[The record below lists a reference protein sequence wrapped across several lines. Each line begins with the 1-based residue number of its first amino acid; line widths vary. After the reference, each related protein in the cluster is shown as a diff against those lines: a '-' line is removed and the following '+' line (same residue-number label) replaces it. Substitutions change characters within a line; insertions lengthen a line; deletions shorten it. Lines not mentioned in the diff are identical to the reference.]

1 MENWLY
7 LDLPDGRENIKE
19 VFTVRRIFLLVL
31 AVLFTAMLMAAP
43 FVEDSLLTP
52 DPNPSTGGTLYL
64 ALTGSPQSFN
74 FYGTLDSNAYSVAG
88 QMLTGLVEAHP
99 VTSAIRPALAE
110 SWEVSEDNK
119 EVTFH
124 LRDVK
129 WSDGVPLTADDVI
142 FTFEHFVMNPVA
154 RGNSVARFTIEA
166 KPIEWVKVDDS
177 TVKAILPAPYAAF
190 FTVLSHAYIY
200 PSHALESKID
210 KERPDS
216 VNDVWLT
223 NTPLNEIPANGPFM
237 LSEYIIDQKV
247 VMTKNPNYWKVDEYG
262 NKLPYVD
269 KIEYL
274 VVSDAQVRLAK
285 FMAGELDYMA
295 VSGNDFPILK
305 ERELAGGPF
314 RVFLAEPTQP
324 TPSPIHIAFNFDV
337 EDPKLREVFR
347 TTEFRQA
354 MENAVDRERIID
366 EVYNGLAV
374 LGGVPVLPSNK
385 AFYNPKIEEIRRPFN
400 LAEAAR
406 ILDELGFK
414 DVDGDGFREY
424 PDGTKFEFVLTLQS
438 SPQEYQDIGYI
449 YSQDLQSIGIKVNL
463 QILDSSLTGQMF
475 GAGSFEAGIR
485 AFGNQ
490 PDPQLRKAIWQP
502 GTQLYYWHRTT
513 RDPDT
518 NLPIMENML
527 DWEKRV
533 YELFEKGQ
541 VAMDPIE
548 RKSYYDEWQEIYA
561 EYLPVIFVCKGMN
574 LYAANKSLGN
584 VEQNEEGLLS
594 YSSWT
599 VFKK

>member
-1 MENWLY
+1 M
-7 LDLPDGRENIKE
+7 
-19 VFTVRRIFLLVL
+19 RRIFLLVL

-129 WSDGVPLTADDVI
+129 WSDGVPLTADNVI

-200 PSHALESKID
+200 PSHALEGKID
-210 KERPDS
+210 KDRPDS

-223 NTPLNEIPANGPFM
+223 NTPLKEIPANGPFM

-247 VMTKNPNYWKVDEYG
+247 VMAKNPNYWKVDEYG

-274 VVSDAQVRLAK
+274 IVSDAQVRLAK

-337 EDPKLREVFR
+337 GDPKLREVFR
-347 TTEFRQA
+347 ATEFRQA
-354 MENAVDRERIID
+354 MEYAVDRERIID

-385 AFYNPKIEEIRRPFN
+385 AFYNPKVEEIRRPFN

-599 VFKK
+599 VFRAS

>member
-1 MENWLY
+1 M
-7 LDLPDGRENIKE
+7 
-19 VFTVRRIFLLVL
+19 RRIFLLVL

-52 DPNPSTGGTLYL
+52 DPNPRMGGTLYL

-210 KERPDS
+210 KNRPDS

-337 EDPKLREVFR
+337 ENPKLREVFR

-354 MENAVDRERIID
+354 MEYALDRERIID

-406 ILDELGFK
+406 ILDELGLK
-414 DVDGDGFREY
+414 DIDGDGFREY

-438 SPQEYQDIGYI
+438 SPQEYQDIAYI
-449 YSQDLQSIGIKVNL
+449 YSQDLQSIGVKVNL

-513 RDPDT
+513 RDPNT

-541 VAMDPIE
+541 VAMDPVE

>member
-1 MENWLY
+1 M
-7 LDLPDGRENIKE
+7 
-19 VFTVRRIFLLVL
+19 RRIFLLVL

-52 DPNPSTGGTLYL
+52 DPNPRMGGTLYL

-110 SWEVSEDNK
+110 SWEVSKDNK

-210 KERPDS
+210 KNRPDS

-337 EDPKLREVFR
+337 ENPKLREVFR

-354 MENAVDRERIID
+354 MEYALDRERIID

-406 ILDELGFK
+406 ILDELGLK
-414 DVDGDGFREY
+414 DIDGDGFREY

-438 SPQEYQDIGYI
+438 SPQEYQDIAYI
-449 YSQDLQSIGIKVNL
+449 YSQDLQSIGVKVNL

-541 VAMDPIE
+541 VAMDPVE

>member
-1 MENWLY
+1 M
-7 LDLPDGRENIKE
+7 
-19 VFTVRRIFLLVL
+19 RRIFLLVL
-31 AVLFTAMLMAAP
+31 AVLFTAMLMADP

-142 FTFEHFVMNPVA
+142 FTFERFVMNPVA

-200 PSHALESKID
+200 PSHALETKID

-354 MENAVDRERIID
+354 MEYAVDRERIID

-374 LGGVPVLPSNK
+374 FGGVPVLPSNK

-414 DVDGDGFREY
+414 DVDGDGLREY

-475 GAGSFEAGIR
+475 GAGSFEVGIR

-541 VAMDPIE
+541 VAMDPVE

>member
-1 MENWLY
+1 
-7 LDLPDGRENIKE
+7 
-19 VFTVRRIFLLVL
+19 VRRIFLLVL
-31 AVLFTAMLMAAP
+31 AVLFTAMLMADP

-354 MENAVDRERIID
+354 MEYAVDRERIID

-374 LGGVPVLPSNK
+374 FGGVPVLPSNK

-414 DVDGDGFREY
+414 DVDGDGLREY

-475 GAGSFEAGIR
+475 GAGSFEVGIR

-541 VAMDPIE
+541 VAMDPVE

>member
-1 MENWLY
+1 M
-7 LDLPDGRENIKE
+7 K
-19 VFTVRRIFLLVL
+19 RIFLVILVSL
-31 AVLFTAMLMAAP
+31 CAVMVFAAP
-43 FVEDSLLTP
+43 FVEDTLLTP
-52 DPNPSTGGTLYL
+52 DKNPKMGGTLYL
-64 ALTGSPQSFN
+64 ALTGAPQSFN
-74 FYGTLDSNAYSVAG
+74 FYGTLDNNAYTVAG

-110 SWEVSEDNK
+110 SWEVSENNK
-119 EVTFH
+119 EVIFH
-124 LRDVK
+124 LRDVN
-129 WSDGVPLTADDVI
+129 WSDGAPLVADDVI
-142 FTFEHFVMNPVA
+142 FTFKYFIMNPVA
-154 RGNSVARFTIEA
+154 RGNSVDRFTIESQ
-166 KPIEWVKVDDS
+166 PIEWVKIDDK

-200 PSHALESKID
+200 PSHALDSKID
-210 KERPDS
+210 KSRPDS

-223 NTPLNEIPANGPFM
+223 NTPPSEIPANGPFI
-237 LSEYIIDQKV
+237 LSEYIVDQKV
-247 VMTKNPNYWKVDEYG
+247 VMTRNPNYWKVDVFG

-269 KIEYL
+269 RVEYL

-295 VSGNDFPILK
+295 VSGADFPILK

-314 RVFLAEPTQP
+314 KVFLAEPTQP
-324 TPSPIHIAFNFDV
+324 TPSPVHIAFNFDTAN
-337 EDPKLREVFR
+337 PKLKELFMK
-347 TTEFRQA
+347 TEFRQA
-354 MENAVDRERIID
+354 MEYALDRERIID

-385 AFYNPKIEEIRRPFN
+385 AFYNPKIEEIRRPFD
-400 LAEAAR
+400 LAKAAE
-406 ILDELGFK
+406 ILDSLGLK
-414 DVDGDGFREY
+414 DVNGDGLREF
-424 PDGTKFEFVLTLQS
+424 PDGSKFEFVLTVQN
-438 SPQEYQDIGYI
+438 SPQDYQDIAYI
-449 YSQDLQSIGIKVNL
+449 FSQDLLSIGVKVNL

-513 RDPDT
+513 RDPET
-518 NLPIMENML
+518 NTAIFDNML

-533 YELFEKGQ
+533 YDLFEKGQ
-541 VAMDPIE
+541 VAMDPAI
-548 RKSYYDEWQEIYA
+548 RKTFYDEWQEIYA

-574 LYAANKSLGN
+574 LYAANKALGN
-584 VEQNEEGLLS
+584 VEQNAEGLLS
-594 YSSWT
+594 YASWT

>member
-1 MENWLY
+1 M
-7 LDLPDGRENIKE
+7 
-19 VFTVRRIFLLVL
+19 RRIFLLVL
-31 AVLFTAMLMAAP
+31 AVLFTAMSMAAP
-43 FVEDSLLTP
+43 FVEDTLLTP
-52 DPNPSTGGTLYL
+52 DPNPKMGGTLYL

-74 FYGTLDSNAYSVAG
+74 FYGTLDNNAYTVVG

-110 SWEVSEDNK
+110 SWDVSENNK

-142 FTFEHFVMNPVA
+142 FTFKYFIMNPVA
-154 RGNSVARFTIEA
+154 RGNSVDRFTIEA
-166 KPIEWVKVDDS
+166 QPIKWVKVDDR

-200 PSHALESKID
+200 PSHALEDKID
-210 KERPDS
+210 KDRPDS
-216 VNDVWLT
+216 VNDLWLT
-223 NTPLNEIPANGPFM
+223 NTPPSEIPANGPFV

-247 VMTKNPNYWKVDEYG
+247 VMTKNPNYWKVDSHG

-269 KIEYL
+269 KVEY
-274 VVSDAQVRLAK
+274 VIVSDAQVRLAK

-324 TPSPIHIAFNFDV
+324 TPSPIHIAFNFDA

-354 MENAVDRERIID
+354 MEYALDRERIID

-406 ILDELGFK
+406 LLDELGFK
-414 DVDGDGFREY
+414 DVNGDGLREY
-424 PDGTKFEFVLTLQS
+424 PDGSKFEFVLTLQS
-438 SPQEYQDIGYI
+438 APQEYQDIAYI
-449 YSQDLQSIGIKVNL
+449 YSQDLLSIGIKVNL

-475 GAGSFEAGIR
+475 GAGSFEVGIR

-513 RDPDT
+513 RDPET
-518 NLPIMENML
+518 NLPIFENML

-533 YELFEKGQ
+533 YELFELGQ
-541 VAMDPIE
+541 VAMDHAV
-548 RKSYYDEWQEIYA
+548 RKTFYDEWQEIYA

-594 YSSWT
+594 YASWT

>member
-1 MENWLY
+1 
-7 LDLPDGRENIKE
+7 
-19 VFTVRRIFLLVL
+19 VRRIFLLVL
-31 AVLFTAMLMAAP
+31 AVLFTAMSMAAP
-43 FVEDSLLTP
+43 FVEDTLLTP
-52 DPNPSTGGTLYL
+52 DPNPKMGGTLYL

-74 FYGTLDSNAYSVAG
+74 FYGTLDNNAYTVVG

-110 SWEVSEDNK
+110 SWDVSENNK

-142 FTFEHFVMNPVA
+142 FTFKYFIMNPVA
-154 RGNSVARFTIEA
+154 RGNSVDRFTIEA
-166 KPIEWVKVDDS
+166 QPIKWVKVDDR

-200 PSHALESKID
+200 PSHALEDKID
-210 KERPDS
+210 KDRPDS
-216 VNDVWLT
+216 VNDLWLT
-223 NTPLNEIPANGPFM
+223 NTPPSEIPANGPFV

-247 VMTKNPNYWKVDEYG
+247 VMTKNPNYWKVDSHG

-269 KIEYL
+269 KVEY
-274 VVSDAQVRLAK
+274 VIVSDAQVRLAK

-324 TPSPIHIAFNFDV
+324 TPSPIHIAFNFDA

-354 MENAVDRERIID
+354 MEYALDRERIID

-406 ILDELGFK
+406 LLDELGFK
-414 DVDGDGFREY
+414 DVNGDGLREY
-424 PDGTKFEFVLTLQS
+424 PDGSKFEFVLTLQS
-438 SPQEYQDIGYI
+438 APQEYQDIAYI
-449 YSQDLQSIGIKVNL
+449 YSQDLLSIGIKVNL

-475 GAGSFEAGIR
+475 GAGSFEVGIR

-513 RDPDT
+513 RDPET
-518 NLPIMENML
+518 NLPIFENML

-533 YELFEKGQ
+533 YELFELGQ
-541 VAMDPIE
+541 VAMDHAV
-548 RKSYYDEWQEIYA
+548 RKTFYDEWQEIYA

-594 YSSWT
+594 YASWT

>member
-1 MENWLY
+1 MEY
-7 LDLPDGRENIKE
+7 
-19 VFTVRRIFLLVL
+19 
-31 AVLFTAMLMAAP
+31 
-43 FVEDSLLTP
+43 
-52 DPNPSTGGTLYL
+52 
-64 ALTGSPQSFN
+64 
-74 FYGTLDSNAYSVAG
+74 
-88 QMLTGLVEAHP
+88 
-99 VTSAIRPALAE
+99 
-110 SWEVSEDNK
+110 
-119 EVTFH
+119 
-124 LRDVK
+124 
-129 WSDGVPLTADDVI
+129 
-142 FTFEHFVMNPVA
+142 
-154 RGNSVARFTIEA
+154 
-166 KPIEWVKVDDS
+166 
-177 TVKAILPAPYAAF
+177 
-190 FTVLSHAYIY
+190 
-200 PSHALESKID
+200 
-210 KERPDS
+210 
-216 VNDVWLT
+216 
-223 NTPLNEIPANGPFM
+223 
-237 LSEYIIDQKV
+237 
-247 VMTKNPNYWKVDEYG
+247 
-262 NKLPYVD
+262 
-269 KIEYL
+269 
-274 VVSDAQVRLAK
+274 
-285 FMAGELDYMA
+285 
-295 VSGNDFPILK
+295 
-305 ERELAGGPF
+305 
-314 RVFLAEPTQP
+314 
-324 TPSPIHIAFNFDV
+324 
-337 EDPKLREVFR
+337 
-347 TTEFRQA
+347 
-354 MENAVDRERIID
+354 AVDRERIID
-366 EVYNGLAV
+366 EVYKGLAV
-374 LGGVPVLPSNK
+374 FGGVPVLPSNK

-414 DVDGDGFREY
+414 DVDGDGLREY

-475 GAGSFEAGIR
+475 GAGSFEVGIR

-541 VAMDPIE
+541 VAMDPVE

>member
-1 MENWLY
+1 
-7 LDLPDGRENIKE
+7 
-19 VFTVRRIFLLVL
+19 
-31 AVLFTAMLMAAP
+31 
-43 FVEDSLLTP
+43 
-52 DPNPSTGGTLYL
+52 
-64 ALTGSPQSFN
+64 
-74 FYGTLDSNAYSVAG
+74 
-88 QMLTGLVEAHP
+88 MLTGLVEAHP

-210 KERPDS
+210 KNRPDS

-337 EDPKLREVFR
+337 ENPKLREVFR

-354 MENAVDRERIID
+354 MEYALDRERIID

-406 ILDELGFK
+406 ILDELGLK
-414 DVDGDGFREY
+414 DIDGDGFREY

-438 SPQEYQDIGYI
+438 SPQEYQDIAYI
-449 YSQDLQSIGIKVNL
+449 YSQDLQSIGVKVNL

-513 RDPDT
+513 RDPNT

-541 VAMDPIE
+541 VAMDPVE

>member
-1 MENWLY
+1 M
-7 LDLPDGRENIKE
+7 
-19 VFTVRRIFLLVL
+19 RRIFLLVL

-354 MENAVDRERIID
+354 MEYAVDRERIID

-414 DVDGDGFREY
+414 DVDGDGLREY

-475 GAGSFEAGIR
+475 GAGSFEVGIR

-541 VAMDPIE
+541 VAMDPVE

>member
-1 MENWLY
+1 MTAPSKQFFPHLRSLFHRSLARLY
-7 LDLPDGRENIKE
+7 LP
-19 VFTVRRIFLLVL
+19 FTRL
-31 AVLFTAMLMAAP
+31 
-43 FVEDSLLTP
+43 ED
-52 DPNPSTGGTLYL
+52 
-64 ALTGSPQSFN
+64 
-74 FYGTLDSNAYSVAG
+74 
-88 QMLTGLVEAHP
+88 
-99 VTSAIRPALAE
+99 
-110 SWEVSEDNK
+110 
-119 EVTFH
+119 
-124 LRDVK
+124 
-129 WSDGVPLTADDVI
+129 
-142 FTFEHFVMNPVA
+142 
-154 RGNSVARFTIEA
+154 
-166 KPIEWVKVDDS
+166 
-177 TVKAILPAPYAAF
+177 
-190 FTVLSHAYIY
+190 
-200 PSHALESKID
+200 KID
-210 KERPDS
+210 KDRPDS
-216 VNDVWLT
+216 VNDLWLT
-223 NTPLNEIPANGPFM
+223 NTPPSEIPANGPFV

-247 VMTKNPNYWKVDEYG
+247 VMTKNPNYWKVDSHG

-269 KIEYL
+269 KVEYII
-274 VVSDAQVRLAK
+274 VSDAQVRLAK

-324 TPSPIHIAFNFDV
+324 TPSPIHIAFNFDA
-337 EDPKLREVFR
+337 ENPKLREVFK

-354 MENAVDRERIID
+354 MEYALDRERIID

-400 LAEAAR
+400 LSEAAR
-406 ILDELGFK
+406 LLDELGFK
-414 DVDGDGFREY
+414 DVNGDGLREY
-424 PDGTKFEFVLTLQS
+424 PDGSKFEFVLTLQS
-438 SPQEYQDIGYI
+438 SPQEYQDIAYI
-449 YSQDLQSIGIKVNL
+449 YSQDLLSIGIKVNL

-513 RDPDT
+513 RDPET
-518 NLPIMENML
+518 NLPIFENML

-533 YELFEKGQ
+533 YELFELGQ
-541 VAMDPIE
+541 VAMDHAV
-548 RKSYYDEWQEIYA
+548 RKTFYDEWQEIYA

-594 YSSWT
+594 YASWT

>member
-1 MENWLY
+1 M
-7 LDLPDGRENIKE
+7 
-19 VFTVRRIFLLVL
+19 RRIFLLVL

-43 FVEDSLLTP
+43 FVEDSMLTP
-52 DPNPSTGGTLYL
+52 DPNPRMGGTLYL

-210 KERPDS
+210 KNRPDS

-337 EDPKLREVFR
+337 ENPKLREVFR

-354 MENAVDRERIID
+354 MEYALDRERIID

-406 ILDELGFK
+406 ILDELGLK
-414 DVDGDGFREY
+414 DNDGDGFREY

-438 SPQEYQDIGYI
+438 SPQEYQDIAYI
-449 YSQDLQSIGIKVNL
+449 YSQDLQSIGVKVNL

-541 VAMDPIE
+541 VAMDPVE

>member
-1 MENWLY
+1 
-7 LDLPDGRENIKE
+7 
-19 VFTVRRIFLLVL
+19 
-31 AVLFTAMLMAAP
+31 MAAP

-52 DPNPSTGGTLYL
+52 DPNPKMGGTLYL

-74 FYGTLDSNAYSVAG
+74 FYGTLDNNAYTVVG

-110 SWEVSEDNK
+110 SWDVSENNK

-142 FTFEHFVMNPVA
+142 FTFKYFIMNPVA
-154 RGNSVARFTIEA
+154 RGNSVDRFTIEA
-166 KPIEWVKVDDS
+166 QPIEWVKVDDR

-200 PSHALESKID
+200 PSHAFEDKID
-210 KERPDS
+210 KDRPDS
-216 VNDVWLT
+216 VNDLWLT
-223 NTPLNEIPANGPFM
+223 NTPPSEIPANGPFV

-247 VMTKNPNYWKVDEYG
+247 VMTKNPNYWKVDSHG

-269 KIEYL
+269 KVEY
-274 VVSDAQVRLAK
+274 VIVSDAQVRLAK

-354 MENAVDRERIID
+354 MEYALDRERIID

-400 LAEAAR
+400 PAEAAR
-406 ILDELGFK
+406 LLDELGFK
-414 DVDGDGFREY
+414 DVNGDSLREY
-424 PDGTKFEFVLTLQS
+424 PDGSKFEFVLTLQS
-438 SPQEYQDIGYI
+438 APQEYQDIAYI
-449 YSQDLQSIGIKVNL
+449 YSQDLLSIGIKVNL

-475 GAGSFEAGIR
+475 GAGSFEVGIR

-513 RDPDT
+513 RDPET
-518 NLPIMENML
+518 NLPIFENML

-533 YELFEKGQ
+533 YDLFEKGQ
-541 VAMDPIE
+541 VAMDPVE

-599 VFKK
+599 VFRK

>member
-1 MENWLY
+1 M
-7 LDLPDGRENIKE
+7 
-19 VFTVRRIFLLVL
+19 RRIFLLVL

-52 DPNPSTGGTLYL
+52 DPNPRTGGTLYL

-354 MENAVDRERIID
+354 MEYAVDRERIID

-541 VAMDPIE
+541 VAMDPVE

>member
-1 MENWLY
+1 M
-7 LDLPDGRENIKE
+7 
-19 VFTVRRIFLLVL
+19 RRIFLLVL

-43 FVEDSLLTP
+43 FVEDSMLTP
-52 DPNPSTGGTLYL
+52 DPNPRMGGTLYL

-210 KERPDS
+210 KNRPDS

-337 EDPKLREVFR
+337 ENPKLREVFR

-354 MENAVDRERIID
+354 MEYALDRERIID

-406 ILDELGFK
+406 ILDELGLK
-414 DVDGDGFREY
+414 DNDGDGFREY
-424 PDGTKFEFVLTLQS
+424 PDGTKFEFVLTLQG
-438 SPQEYQDIGYI
+438 SPQEYQDIAYI
-449 YSQDLQSIGIKVNL
+449 YSQDLQSIGVKVNL

-541 VAMDPIE
+541 VAMDPVE

>member
-1 MENWLY
+1 M
-7 LDLPDGRENIKE
+7 
-19 VFTVRRIFLLVL
+19 RRIFLLVL

-52 DPNPSTGGTLYL
+52 DPNPRMGGTLYL

-110 SWEVSEDNK
+110 SWEVSKDNK

-210 KERPDS
+210 KNRPDS

-337 EDPKLREVFR
+337 ENPKLREVFR

-354 MENAVDRERIID
+354 MEYALDRERIID

-406 ILDELGFK
+406 ILDELGLK
-414 DVDGDGFREY
+414 DIDGDGFREY

-438 SPQEYQDIGYI
+438 SPQEYQDIAYI
-449 YSQDLQSIGIKVNL
+449 YSQDLQSIGVKVNL

-513 RDPDT
+513 RDPNT

-541 VAMDPIE
+541 VAMDPVE

>member
-1 MENWLY
+1 
-7 LDLPDGRENIKE
+7 
-19 VFTVRRIFLLVL
+19 
-31 AVLFTAMLMAAP
+31 MAAP

-52 DPNPSTGGTLYL
+52 DPNPRMGGTLYL

-74 FYGTLDSNAYSVAG
+74 FYGTLDNNAYSVAG

-110 SWEVSEDNK
+110 SWDVSENNK

-129 WSDGVPLTADDVI
+129 WSDGVPLKADDVI
-142 FTFEHFVMNPVA
+142 FTFKYFIMNPVA
-154 RGNSVARFTIEA
+154 RGNSVDRFTIEGQ
-166 KPIEWVKVDDS
+166 PIEWVKVDDS

-200 PSHALESKID
+200 PSHALDDKID
-210 KERPDS
+210 KDRPDS
-216 VNDVWLT
+216 VNDLWLT
-223 NTPLNEIPANGPFM
+223 NTPPSEIPANGPFV

-247 VMTKNPNYWKVDEYG
+247 VMTKNPNYWKVDSYG

-269 KIEYL
+269 KLEY
-274 VVSDAQVRLAK
+274 VIVSDAQVRLAK

-337 EDPKLREVFR
+337 ENPKLREVFR

-354 MENAVDRERIID
+354 MEYALDRERIID

-406 ILDELGFK
+406 ILDELGLK
-414 DVDGDGFREY
+414 DIDGDGFREY

-438 SPQEYQDIGYI
+438 SPQEYQDIAYI
-449 YSQDLQSIGIKVNL
+449 YSQDLQSIGVKVNL

-541 VAMDPIE
+541 VAMDPVE

>member
-1 MENWLY
+1 M
-7 LDLPDGRENIKE
+7 
-19 VFTVRRIFLLVL
+19 RRIFLLVL

-52 DPNPSTGGTLYL
+52 DPNPRMGGTLYL

-110 SWEVSEDNK
+110 SWEVSKDNK

-210 KERPDS
+210 KNRPDS

-337 EDPKLREVFR
+337 ENPKLREVFR

-354 MENAVDRERIID
+354 MEYALDRERIID

-406 ILDELGFK
+406 ILDELGLK
-414 DVDGDGFREY
+414 DNDGDGFREY

-438 SPQEYQDIGYI
+438 SPQEYQDIAYI
-449 YSQDLQSIGIKVNL
+449 YSQDLQSIGVKVNL

-541 VAMDPIE
+541 VAMDPVE

>member
-1 MENWLY
+1 M
-7 LDLPDGRENIKE
+7 
-19 VFTVRRIFLLVL
+19 RRIFLLVL
-31 AVLFTAMLMAAP
+31 AVLFTTMSMAAP
-43 FVEDSLLTP
+43 FVEDTLLTP
-52 DPNPSTGGTLYL
+52 DPNPKMGGTLYL

-74 FYGTLDSNAYSVAG
+74 FYGTLDNNAYTVVG

-154 RGNSVARFTIEA
+154 RGNSVARFTIEE

-200 PSHALESKID
+200 PSHALEDKID
-210 KERPDS
+210 KDRPDS
-216 VNDVWLT
+216 VNDLWLT

-324 TPSPIHIAFNFDV
+324 TPSPIHIAFNFDA

-354 MENAVDRERIID
+354 MEYALDRERIID

-406 ILDELGFK
+406 LLDELGFK
-414 DVDGDGFREY
+414 DVNGDGLRDY
-424 PDGTKFEFVLTLQS
+424 PDGSKFEFVLTLQS
-438 SPQEYQDIGYI
+438 APQEYQDIAYI
-449 YSQDLQSIGIKVNL
+449 YSQDLLSIGIKVNL

-475 GAGSFEAGIR
+475 GAGSFEVGIR

-513 RDPDT
+513 RDPET
-518 NLPIMENML
+518 NLPIFENML

-533 YELFEKGQ
+533 YELFELGQ
-541 VAMDPIE
+541 VAMDHAV
-548 RKSYYDEWQEIYA
+548 RKTFYDEWQEIYA

-594 YSSWT
+594 YASWT

>member
-1 MENWLY
+1 M
-7 LDLPDGRENIKE
+7 
-19 VFTVRRIFLLVL
+19 RRIFLLVL

-52 DPNPSTGGTLYL
+52 DPNPRMGGTLYL

-210 KERPDS
+210 KNRPDS

-337 EDPKLREVFR
+337 ENPKLREVFR

-354 MENAVDRERIID
+354 MEYALDRERIID

-406 ILDELGFK
+406 ILDELGLK
-414 DVDGDGFREY
+414 DNDGDGFREY

-438 SPQEYQDIGYI
+438 SPQEYQDIAYI
-449 YSQDLQSIGIKVNL
+449 YSQDLQSIGVKVNL

-541 VAMDPIE
+541 VAMDPVE

>member
-1 MENWLY
+1 
-7 LDLPDGRENIKE
+7 
-19 VFTVRRIFLLVL
+19 
-31 AVLFTAMLMAAP
+31 MLMADP

-354 MENAVDRERIID
+354 MEYAVDRERIID

-374 LGGVPVLPSNK
+374 FGGVPVLPSNK

-414 DVDGDGFREY
+414 DVDGDGLREY

-475 GAGSFEAGIR
+475 GAGSFEVGIR

-541 VAMDPIE
+541 VAMDPVE

>member
-1 MENWLY
+1 
-7 LDLPDGRENIKE
+7 
-19 VFTVRRIFLLVL
+19 VRRIFLLVL

-43 FVEDSLLTP
+43 FVEDSMLTP
-52 DPNPSTGGTLYL
+52 DPNPRMGGTLYL

-210 KERPDS
+210 KNRPDS

-337 EDPKLREVFR
+337 ENPKLREVFR

-354 MENAVDRERIID
+354 MEYALDRERIID

-406 ILDELGFK
+406 ILDELGLK
-414 DVDGDGFREY
+414 DNDGDGFREY

-438 SPQEYQDIGYI
+438 SPQEYQDIAYI
-449 YSQDLQSIGIKVNL
+449 YSQDLQSIGVKVNL

-541 VAMDPIE
+541 VAMDPVE

>member
-1 MENWLY
+1 
-7 LDLPDGRENIKE
+7 
-19 VFTVRRIFLLVL
+19 VRRIFLLVL
-31 AVLFTAMLMAAP
+31 AILFTAMLMAAP

-166 KPIEWVKVDDS
+166 KPIEWLKIDDS

-210 KERPDS
+210 NDRPDS

-247 VMTKNPNYWKVDEYG
+247 VMAKNPNYWKVDEYG

-337 EDPKLREVFR
+337 EDAKLREVFR

-354 MENAVDRERIID
+354 MEYALDRERIID

-406 ILDELGFK
+406 LLDELGVK
-414 DVDGDGFREY
+414 DVNGDGLREY
-424 PDGTKFEFVLTLQS
+424 PDGSKFEFVLTLQS
-438 SPQEYQDIGYI
+438 APQEYQDIAYI
-449 YSQDLQSIGIKVNL
+449 YSQDLLSIGIKVNL

-475 GAGSFEAGIR
+475 GAGSFEVGIR

-513 RDPDT
+513 RDPET
-518 NLPIMENML
+518 NLPIFENML

-533 YELFEKGQ
+533 YDLFEKGQ
-541 VAMDPIE
+541 VAMDPVE

-599 VFKK
+599 VFRK

>member
-1 MENWLY
+1 MESWHY
-7 LDLPDGRENIKE
+7 LNLPGGREIIKE
-19 VFTVRRIFLLVL
+19 VFTVRRIFLLIL

-43 FVEDSLLTP
+43 FVEDTLLTP
-52 DPNPSTGGTLYL
+52 DPNPKMGGTLYL

-74 FYGTLDSNAYSVAG
+74 FYGTLDNNAYTVVG

-110 SWEVSEDNK
+110 SWVVSENNK

-142 FTFEHFVMNPVA
+142 FTFKYFIMNPVA
-154 RGNSVARFTIEA
+154 RGNSVDRFTIEA
-166 KPIEWVKVDDS
+166 QPIEWVKVDDS

-200 PSHALESKID
+200 PSHALEDKID
-210 KERPDS
+210 KDRPDS
-216 VNDVWLT
+216 VNDLWLT
-223 NTPLNEIPANGPFM
+223 NTPPSEIPANGPFV

-247 VMTKNPNYWKVDEYG
+247 VMTKNPNYWKVDSHG

-269 KIEYL
+269 KVEYII
-274 VVSDAQVRLAK
+274 VSDAQVRLAK

-337 EDPKLREVFR
+337 ENPKLREVFK

-354 MENAVDRERIID
+354 MEYALDRERIID

-406 ILDELGFK
+406 LLDELGFK
-414 DVDGDGFREY
+414 DVNGDGLREY
-424 PDGTKFEFVLTLQS
+424 PDGSKFEFVLTLQS
-438 SPQEYQDIGYI
+438 SPQEYQDIAYI
-449 YSQDLQSIGIKVNL
+449 YSQDLLSIGIKVNL

-475 GAGSFEAGIR
+475 GAGSFEAGLR

-513 RDPDT
+513 RDPET
-518 NLPIMENML
+518 NLPIFENML

-533 YELFEKGQ
+533 YELFELGQ
-541 VAMDPIE
+541 VAMDHAV
-548 RKSYYDEWQEIYA
+548 RKTFYDEWQEIYA

-594 YSSWT
+594 YASWT

>member
-1 MENWLY
+1 M
-7 LDLPDGRENIKE
+7 
-19 VFTVRRIFLLVL
+19 RRIFLLVL
-31 AVLFTAMLMAAP
+31 AVLFTAMLMADP

-354 MENAVDRERIID
+354 MEYAVDRERIID

-374 LGGVPVLPSNK
+374 FGGVPVLPSNK

-414 DVDGDGFREY
+414 DVDGDGLREY

-475 GAGSFEAGIR
+475 GAGSFEVGIR

-541 VAMDPIE
+541 VAMDPVE